1 MLARR
6 APSPLLALAPALG
19 VWFLLFAVPLAYF
32 FVISFWSV
40 RARIMRSDFT
50 GKNYVATFA
59 DYGDVLLHTLLI
71 GLAIAVFTTAL
82 AYAFAFAIRF
92 RAGRYGNF
100 LLLLTL
106 ITLFCGYLV
115 KIYAW
120 KSILGRDGIINGA
133 LTWLRLIDEPLTFFI
148 YSANGVVITLAY
160 FLLPFAVLPIYG
172 SMRAI
177 PDELLEAARDLG
189 AGAFRAS
196 RDIVL
201 PLSERGI
208 ATAFLLS
215 FLISVGD
222 YVTPRYVGGGTSMM
236 GHFIETQFSFGF
248 NWPMGSAMTFTLM
261 AASLLVFALC
271 RLTLRRFIG
280 AWA

>member
-1 MLARR
+1 VLPVVPAVLA
-6 APSPLLALAPALG
+6 
-19 VWFLLFAVPLAYF
+19 WIFLFAGPLAYF
-32 FVISFWSV
+32 LVISFWSV
-40 RARIMRSDFT
+40 KARIMRPDFT
-50 GKNYVATFA
+50 AKNYVAAITE
-59 DYGDVLLHTLLI
+59 YGDVLVHTLVI
-71 GLAIAVFTTAL
+71 GLVIATVTTIL

-92 RAGRYGNF
+92 RAGRFGDA

-106 ITLFCGYLV
+106 ITLFGGYLV

-120 KSILGRDGIINGA
+120 KSILGRDGIINGV
-133 LTWLRLIDEPLTFFI
+133 LRGLGVIEEPLSFFI
-148 YSANGVVITLAY
+148 YSANGVIITLTY

-177 PDELLEAARDLG
+177 PDSLIEAARDLG

-196 RDIVL
+196 CDIVL
-201 PLSERGI
+201 PMSERGL
-208 ATAFLLS
+208 AAAFLLT

-248 NWPMGSAMTFTLM
+248 NWPMGSAMAFTLM
-261 AASLLVFALC
+261 AASLIMFAAC
-271 RLTLRRFIG
+271 RLMFRPVIQGR
-280 AWA
+280 